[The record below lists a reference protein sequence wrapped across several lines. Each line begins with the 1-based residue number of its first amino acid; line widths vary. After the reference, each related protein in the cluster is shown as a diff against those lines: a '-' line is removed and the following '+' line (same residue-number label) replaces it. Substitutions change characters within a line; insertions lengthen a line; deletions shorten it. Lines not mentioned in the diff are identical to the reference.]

1 MGNKFSDTCIFLTS
15 YGFFDFR
22 FGSCT
27 RSDTFEGR
35 GLVEAEVS
43 LSKGQSSKRKQNG
56 VKWGNFMR
64 TISMSV
70 INTQILKSSLNQC
83 YYIFQVINRS
93 LENINNG
100 SQQSRYDTQSIKQN
114 DSRSKSY
121 RNDLNGH
128 SNRDEGFSIKGKKT
142 R

>member
-64 TISMSV
+64 TIPSSV
-70 INTQILKSSLNQC
+70 INTQIL
-83 YYIFQVINRS
+83 
-93 LENINNG
+93 
-100 SQQSRYDTQSIKQN
+100 
-114 DSRSKSY
+114 
-121 RNDLNGH
+121 
-128 SNRDEGFSIKGKKT
+128 
-142 R
+142 

>member
-1 MGNKFSDTCIFLTS
+1 MGNKFNDTCIFLTS

>member
-56 VKWGNFMR
+56 VKWGN
-64 TISMSV
+64 
-70 INTQILKSSLNQC
+70 
-83 YYIFQVINRS
+83 
-93 LENINNG
+93 
-100 SQQSRYDTQSIKQN
+100 SIKHAN
-114 DSRSKSY
+114 PIIIFETTLPYIPGYKSESRKY
-121 RNDLNGH
+121 
-128 SNRDEGFSIKGKKT
+128 K
-142 R
+142 

>member
-1 MGNKFSDTCIFLTS
+1 MGNKFNDTCIFLTS

-43 LSKGQSSKRKQNG
+43 LSKGHSSKRKQNG

-64 TISMSV
+64 TISNFV
-70 INTQILKSSLNQC
+70 INKHTNPILIFKTLLPYIPGYKS
-83 YYIFQVINRS
+83 
-93 LENINNG
+93 E
-100 SQQSRYDTQSIKQN
+100 SRKYK
-114 DSRSKSY
+114 
-121 RNDLNGH
+121 
-128 SNRDEGFSIKGKKT
+128 
-142 R
+142 

>member
-43 LSKGQSSKRKQNG
+43 LPKGQSSKRKQNG
-56 VKWGNFMR
+56 VKWGNSMR
-64 TISMSV
+64 TISNYV
-70 INTQILKSSLNQC
+70 INKPANPIIIFETMLPYIPGYKS
-83 YYIFQVINRS
+83 
-93 LENINNG
+93 E
-100 SQQSRYDTQSIKQN
+100 SRKYK
-114 DSRSKSY
+114 
-121 RNDLNGH
+121 
-128 SNRDEGFSIKGKKT
+128 
-142 R
+142 

>member
-22 FGSCT
+22 FGTCT

-56 VKWGNFMR
+56 VKWGNSMR
-64 TISMSV
+64 TISNYV
-70 INTQILKSSLNQC
+70 INANSIIIFKTTLPYIPGYKS
-83 YYIFQVINRS
+83 
-93 LENINNG
+93 E
-100 SQQSRYDTQSIKQN
+100 SRKYK
-114 DSRSKSY
+114 
-121 RNDLNGH
+121 
-128 SNRDEGFSIKGKKT
+128 
-142 R
+142 

>member
-64 TISMSV
+64 IISMSV

-114 DSRSKSY
+114 DSRSKNY
-121 RNDLNGH
+121 RNDLNDH

>member
-1 MGNKFSDTCIFLTS
+1 MGNKFNDTCIFLTS

-64 TISMSV
+64 TISNFV
-70 INTQILKSSLNQC
+70 IKA
-83 YYIFQVINRS
+83 R
-93 LENINNG
+93 E
-100 SQQSRYDTQSIKQN
+100 
-114 DSRSKSY
+114 SY
-121 RNDLNGH
+121 NHL
-128 SNRDEGFSIKGKKT
+128 
-142 R
+142 

>member
-1 MGNKFSDTCIFLTS
+1 MGNKFNDTCIFLTS

-43 LSKGQSSKRKQNG
+43 LSKGHSSKRKQNG

-64 TISMSV
+64 NISG
-70 INTQILKSSLNQC
+70 LKHANPIIIFKTMLP
-83 YYIFQVINRS
+83 YIPGYKP
-93 LENINNG
+93 E
-100 SQQSRYDTQSIKQN
+100 SRKYK
-114 DSRSKSY
+114 
-121 RNDLNGH
+121 
-128 SNRDEGFSIKGKKT
+128 
-142 R
+142 

>member
-1 MGNKFSDTCIFLTS
+1 MGNKFNDTCIFLTS

-43 LSKGQSSKRKQNG
+43 LSKGHSSKRKQNG

-64 TISMSV
+64 TIKHANPIIIFKTM
-70 INTQILKSSLNQC
+70 LP
-83 YYIFQVINRS
+83 YIPGYKP
-93 LENINNG
+93 E
-100 SQQSRYDTQSIKQN
+100 SRKYK
-114 DSRSKSY
+114 
-121 RNDLNGH
+121 
-128 SNRDEGFSIKGKKT
+128 
-142 R
+142 

>member
-1 MGNKFSDTCIFLTS
+1 MGNKFNDTCIFLTN

-43 LSKGQSSKRKQNG
+43 LSKGQSSKRKQNC

-64 TISMSV
+64 SISKYANPIIIFETMAPY
-70 INTQILKSSLNQC
+70 IPGYKS
-83 YYIFQVINRS
+83 
-93 LENINNG
+93 E
-100 SQQSRYDTQSIKQN
+100 
-114 DSRSKSY
+114 Y
-121 RNDLNGH
+121 R
-128 SNRDEGFSIKGKKT
+128 KY
-142 R
+142 

>member
-1 MGNKFSDTCIFLTS
+1 MGTKFSDTCIFLTS

-64 TISMSV
+64 TIKHANPIIFFKTMQPYISGY
-70 INTQILKSSLNQC
+70 KS
-83 YYIFQVINRS
+83 
-93 LENINNG
+93 E
-100 SQQSRYDTQSIKQN
+100 SRKYK
-114 DSRSKSY
+114 
-121 RNDLNGH
+121 
-128 SNRDEGFSIKGKKT
+128 
-142 R
+142 

>member
-1 MGNKFSDTCIFLTS
+1 MGNKFNDTCIFLTS

-56 VKWGNFMR
+56 VKWGNSMR
-64 TISMSV
+64 TISNYV
-70 INTQILKSSLNQC
+70 INKHANPIIIFKTTLPYISGYKS
-83 YYIFQVINRS
+83 
-93 LENINNG
+93 E
-100 SQQSRYDTQSIKQN
+100 SRKYT
-114 DSRSKSY
+114 
-121 RNDLNGH
+121 
-128 SNRDEGFSIKGKKT
+128 
-142 R
+142 

>member
-1 MGNKFSDTCIFLTS
+1 MGNKFNDTCIFLTS

-43 LSKGQSSKRKQNG
+43 LSKGHSSKRKQNG

-64 TISMSV
+64 TISNFV
-70 INTQILKSSLNQC
+70 IKHTNPIIIFKTMLP
-83 YYIFQVINRS
+83 YIPGYKP
-93 LENINNG
+93 E
-100 SQQSRYDTQSIKQN
+100 SRKYK
-114 DSRSKSY
+114 
-121 RNDLNGH
+121 
-128 SNRDEGFSIKGKKT
+128 
-142 R
+142 

>member
-64 TISMSV
+64 TISSCVMKTKHANP
-70 INTQILKSSLNQC
+70 IIIFKTMLP
-83 YYIFQVINRS
+83 YIPGYKP
-93 LENINNG
+93 E
-100 SQQSRYDTQSIKQN
+100 SRKYK
-114 DSRSKSY
+114 
-121 RNDLNGH
+121 
-128 SNRDEGFSIKGKKT
+128 
-142 R
+142 

>member
-56 VKWGNFMR
+56 VKWGIKHANPIIIFKTMLPY
-64 TISMSV
+64 IPGY
-70 INTQILKSSLNQC
+70 KS
-83 YYIFQVINRS
+83 
-93 LENINNG
+93 E
-100 SQQSRYDTQSIKQN
+100 SRKYK
-114 DSRSKSY
+114 
-121 RNDLNGH
+121 
-128 SNRDEGFSIKGKKT
+128 
-142 R
+142 

>member
-56 VKWGNFMR
+56 VKWGNFKHANPIIMFK
-64 TISMSV
+64 TM
-70 INTQILKSSLNQC
+70 LP
-83 YYIFQVINRS
+83 YIPGYKWES
-93 LENINNG
+93 
-100 SQQSRYDTQSIKQN
+100 
-114 DSRSKSY
+114 
-121 RNDLNGH
+121 
-128 SNRDEGFSIKGKKT
+128 GKYK
-142 R
+142 

>member
-56 VKWGNFMR
+56 VKWGNSMR
-64 TISMSV
+64 TISNYHANPIIIFETMLPY
-70 INTQILKSSLNQC
+70 IPGYKS
-83 YYIFQVINRS
+83 
-93 LENINNG
+93 E
-100 SQQSRYDTQSIKQN
+100 SRKYK
-114 DSRSKSY
+114 
-121 RNDLNGH
+121 
-128 SNRDEGFSIKGKKT
+128 
-142 R
+142 

>member
-64 TISMSV
+64 TISNC
-70 INTQILKSSLNQC
+70 IIL
-83 YYIFQVINRS
+83 I
-93 LENINNG
+93 
-100 SQQSRYDTQSIKQN
+100 
-114 DSRSKSY
+114 
-121 RNDLNGH
+121 
-128 SNRDEGFSIKGKKT
+128 SNFSIYVVSCIAIKT
-142 R
+142 AS

>member
-1 MGNKFSDTCIFLTS
+1 MGNKFNDTCIFLTS

-43 LSKGQSSKRKQNG
+43 LSKGHSSKRKQNG

-64 TISMSV
+64 IKHANPIIIFKTMLPYIPGY
-70 INTQILKSSLNQC
+70 KS
-83 YYIFQVINRS
+83 
-93 LENINNG
+93 E
-100 SQQSRYDTQSIKQN
+100 SRKYK
-114 DSRSKSY
+114 
-121 RNDLNGH
+121 
-128 SNRDEGFSIKGKKT
+128 
-142 R
+142 

>member
-64 TISMSV
+64 TISSFKHANPIIFFKTMQPYFSGY
-70 INTQILKSSLNQC
+70 KS
-83 YYIFQVINRS
+83 
-93 LENINNG
+93 E
-100 SQQSRYDTQSIKQN
+100 SRIYK
-114 DSRSKSY
+114 
-121 RNDLNGH
+121 
-128 SNRDEGFSIKGKKT
+128 
-142 R
+142 

>member
-1 MGNKFSDTCIFLTS
+1 MGNKFNDTCIFLTS

-43 LSKGQSSKRKQNG
+43 LSKGHSSKRKQNG

-64 TISMSV
+64 TISNFV
-70 INTQILKSSLNQC
+70 INKHTNPIIIFKTMLPYIPGYKS
-83 YYIFQVINRS
+83 
-93 LENINNG
+93 E
-100 SQQSRYDTQSIKQN
+100 SRKYK
-114 DSRSKSY
+114 
-121 RNDLNGH
+121 
-128 SNRDEGFSIKGKKT
+128 
-142 R
+142 